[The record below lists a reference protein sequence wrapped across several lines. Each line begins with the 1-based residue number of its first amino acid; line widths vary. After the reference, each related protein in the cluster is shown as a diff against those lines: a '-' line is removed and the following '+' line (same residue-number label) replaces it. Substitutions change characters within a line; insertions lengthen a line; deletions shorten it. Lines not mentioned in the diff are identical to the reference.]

1 MSLSSQNTS
10 VLQDIE
16 DWLEEKNLKPFLRD
30 LEDKQRIF
38 PNGKKIETI
47 FVIQALNLLLL
58 RTEGAGDINEASLPE
73 SGMSVPVI
81 QPQKLMSVT
90 RRRLLQVLRMYR
102 DSCRDSLKKYIREA
116 KEHGFTKAEEHEIS
130 GWNCTIQPPLAKG
143 GEKATDLGMDGYC
156 PACTIFGVVL
166 TNTLLNI
173 EVALRKLGVNLT
185 DAQLKA
191 LSRELNLGLK
201 TRVHF
206 DPAFATSR
214 MIQPETHN
222 KVLEGN
228 IATTGGS
235 LFTEIHVMPGT
246 VFIGRAVMHDLTWPE
261 LLAVLY
267 TLSTLEEIGGRAGV
281 YGTIKVELLGIRGG
295 TYTLL
300 SSLELADEVVKS
312 GYKKPTEIVQFIRSK
327 LKELGFHDLSNNE
340 VLEMIDPRCDNG
352 TFEHLWASSL
362 AYVKQVLDLV
372 KELATSKSGQSRAK
386 KK

>member
-1 MSLSSQNTS
+1 MSLSSQNTFVS
-10 VLQDIE
+10 QNVE
-16 DWLEEKNLKPFLRD
+16 NWLEKKNLKPFLRV

-38 PNGKKIETI
+38 PNGKKIEVV

-58 RTEGAGDINEASLPE
+58 RTEGAGDINEALLPE

-102 DSCRDSLKKYIREA
+102 DSCGDSLKKYIGKA
-116 KEHGFTKAEEHEIS
+116 KELSFTKAEEHEES
-130 GWNCTIQPPLAKG
+130 GWNCTIQPPLAQK

-156 PACTIFGVVL
+156 PACTIFGVAL
-166 TNTLLNI
+166 TS
-173 EVALRKLGVNLT
+173 
-185 DAQLKA
+185 AQLEA
-191 LSRELNLGLK
+191 LSKDMSLGLK

-267 TLSTLEEIGGRAGV
+267 TLSTIEEVGGRAGV

-295 TYTLL
+295 TYTLS

-312 GYKKPTEIVQFIRSK
+312 GYKKPTEIVQFIQSK
-327 LKELGFHDLSNNE
+327 LRELGFYDLSNNE
-340 VLEMIDPRCDNG
+340 VLDIIDLQCDNG
-352 TFEHLWASSL
+352 TFTHLWASSL
-362 AYVKQVLDLV
+362 DYVNQVVELV
-372 KELATSKSGQSRAK
+372 NKLKANESEKSKAK

>member
-1 MSLSSQNTS
+1 MSLASQNTS
-10 VLQDIE
+10 VPQDIE
-16 DWLEEKNLKPFLRD
+16 NWLEKKNLKPFLRV

-38 PNGKKIETI
+38 PNGKKIEVV

-58 RTEGAGDINEASLPE
+58 RTEGAGDINEALLPE
-73 SGMSVPVI
+73 SSMSVPVI

-102 DSCRDSLKKYIREA
+102 DSCGDSLKKYIQDA
-116 KEHGFTKAEEHEIS
+116 KELGFTKAKDHENN
-130 GWNCTIQPPLAKG
+130 GWNCTIQPPLAQA

-156 PACTIFGVVL
+156 PACTIFGVAL
-166 TNTLLNI
+166 TS
-173 EVALRKLGVNLT
+173 
-185 DAQLKA
+185 AQLEA
-191 LSRELNLGLK
+191 LKDMSLGLK

-295 TYTLL
+295 TYTLS

-327 LKELGFHDLSNNE
+327 LRELGFHDLSNNE

-352 TFEHLWASSL
+352 TFKHLWVSSL
-362 AYVKQVLDLV
+362 AYVKQVVDLV
-372 KELATSKSGQSRAK
+372 NELKANESEKSKAK

>member
-1 MSLSSQNTS
+1 MSLSSQNTN
-10 VLQDIE
+10 VPEKIKN
-16 DWLEEKNLKPFLRD
+16 WLEKKNLEPFLRV

-38 PNGKKIETI
+38 PNGKKIEVV

-58 RTEGAGDINEASLPE
+58 RTEGPGDINEASLPE

-102 DSCRDSLKKYIREA
+102 DSCGDSLKEYINKA
-116 KEHGFTKAEEHEIS
+116 KELGFTKAEEHENN
-130 GWNCTIQPPLAKG
+130 GWNCTIQPPLAQA

-156 PACTIFGVVL
+156 PACTIFGVAL
-166 TNTLLNI
+166 TS
-173 EVALRKLGVNLT
+173 
-185 DAQLKA
+185 AQLKA
-191 LSRELNLGLK
+191 LSGDMSLGLK

-246 VFIGRAVMHDLTWPE
+246 IFIGRAVMHDLTWTE

-267 TLSTLEEIGGRAGV
+267 TLSTIEEIGGRAGV

-327 LKELGFHDLSNNE
+327 LRESGFYDLSNNE
-340 VLEMIDPRCDNG
+340 VLGMIDLQCDNG
-352 TFEHLWASSL
+352 TFKHLWASSL
-362 AYVKQVLDLV
+362 AYVDQVVKLV
-372 KELATSKSGQSRAK
+372 NKLKSNESEKSKAK

>member
-1 MSLSSQNTS
+1 MSLAPQNTN
-10 VLQDIE
+10 VPKEIK
-16 DWLEEKNLKPFLRD
+16 DWLEKKNLKPFLRA

-38 PNGKKIETI
+38 PNGKKIEVV

-102 DSCRDSLKKYIREA
+102 DSCEDSLKEYIDKA
-116 KEHGFTKAEEHEIS
+116 KKLSFKKAEEHENN
-130 GWNCTIQPPLAKG
+130 GWNCTIQPPLASK

-156 PACTIFGVVL
+156 PACTIFGVTL
-166 TNTLLNI
+166 TS
-173 EVALRKLGVNLT
+173 
-185 DAQLKA
+185 AQLK
-191 LSRELNLGLK
+191 ELKTPRGDISLGLK

-246 VFIGRAVMHDLTWPE
+246 IFIGRAVMHDLTWPE

-267 TLSTLEEIGGRAGV
+267 TLSTIEEIGGRAGV

-295 TYTLL
+295 TYTLS

-340 VLEMIDPRCDNG
+340 VLGMIDLRCDNG
-352 TFEHLWASSL
+352 TFKHLWASSL
-362 AYVKQVLDLV
+362 AYVKQVVDLV
-372 KELATSKSGQSRAK
+372 EKLKANESEKSKDK

>member
-1 MSLSSQNTS
+1 MSLASQNTS
-10 VLQDIE
+10 VPQDIE
-16 DWLEEKNLKPFLRD
+16 NWLEEKNLKPFLRV

-38 PNGKKIETI
+38 PNGKKIEVV

-90 RRRLLQVLRMYR
+90 RRRLLQLLRMYR
-102 DSCRDSLKKYIREA
+102 DSCGDSLKNYIQDA
-116 KEHGFTKAEEHEIS
+116 KKIGFKKAEEHEKS
-130 GWNCTIQPPLAKG
+130 GWNCTIQPPLAQK

-156 PACTIFGVVL
+156 PACTIFGVAL
-166 TNTLLNI
+166 TSTQL
-173 EVALRKLGVNLT
+173 EALK
-185 DAQLKA
+185 DM
-191 LSRELNLGLK
+191 SLGLK

-327 LKELGFHDLSNNE
+327 LRESGFYDLSNNE
-340 VLEMIDPRCDNG
+340 VLDKIDLQCDNG
-352 TFEHLWASSL
+352 TFKHLWASSL
-362 AYVKQVLDLV
+362 DYVNQVVDLV
-372 KELATSKSGQSRAK
+372 NKLKANESEKSKAK